1 MFGFQSQYIETGCVC
16 LNKTGENICGDFF
29 RLFENQEKKVFV
41 LSDGLGSGVK
51 ANILSTLTATIL
63 GTMLSHNIPLDQCVG
78 TVAASLPMCRIRKLA
93 YSTFTVLQID
103 RNVAHLVQ
111 YDNPSAILLRKGK
124 RLTYD
129 VQVRIVGEKEIH
141 ESRVPLQDDDI
152 IVLMTDGVTN
162 SGMGKLAEN
171 GWGLHELS
179 EFLERLET
187 DKMSAARIAARIA
200 KGCEALNENSFD
212 DDTSVLVV
220 KIRNRQVVNMMV
232 GPPENQ
238 NEDDRIM
245 NLFFAKNGI
254 RVVCG
259 GTTANAVSRY
269 LNKPLR
275 LLQNSGDGKI
285 PYMSQLEGV
294 EYVTEG
300 ILTLKNVLEHCTA
313 FLEDPMVLLEL
324 CGKTDA
330 AAQLAV
336 LLLERATDINIYF
349 GMAANT
355 AHEGKDIDF
364 EAKLS
369 LIKELEECLIR
380 LHKHTKISF
389 C

>member
-1 MFGFQSQYIETGCVC
+1 MLEFQSQYIETGCVC
-16 LNKTGENICGDFF
+16 INKSGENICGDFF
-29 RLFENQEKKVFV
+29 RLFESQEKKVFV
-41 LSDGLGSGVK
+41 LSNGLGSGVK
-51 ANILSTLTATIL
+51 ANILSTLTTTIL

-78 TVAASLPMCRIRKLA
+78 TVAASLPMCRTKKLA
-93 YSTFTVLQID
+93 YSTFTVLQIE

-111 YDNPSAILLRKGK
+111 YDNPSAILLRNGK
-124 RLTYD
+124 RITYD

-141 ESRVPLQDDDI
+141 ESRVPLHDNDI
-152 IVLMTDGVTN
+152 IVIMTDGVIN
-162 SGMGKLAEN
+162 SGIGKLAEN
-171 GWGLHELS
+171 GWGLDELS

-187 DKMSAARIAARIA
+187 DELSAARIAARIA
-200 KGCEALNENSFD
+200 KGCEILSESSFD
-212 DDTSVLVV
+212 DDLSVLVV

-238 NEDDRIM
+238 SEDNRIM

-275 LLQNSGDGKI
+275 LLRDRGDGKT
-285 PYMSQLEGV
+285 PYMAQLEGV

-313 FLEDPMVLLEL
+313 FLKDPMILLEL

-336 LLLERATDINIYF
+336 LLIERATDINIYF
-349 GMAANT
+349 GMAANVS
-355 AHEGKDIDF
+355 HEGKDIDF
-364 EAKLS
+364 DTKLL
-369 LIKELEECLIR
+369 LIKELEACLTR
-380 LHKHTKISF
+380 LRKHTKISF